1 MRKLFAV
8 MLASVPALAITAN
21 SAKTREPLN
30 HMNDSAD
37 VRDTMIKPATASGS
51 QEIIG
56 IEGTA
61 LRTQNDPHT
70 TIGRL
75 GAAVARAI
83 AYARNAA
90 TAFTSLRRQST
101 PALAIAAA

>member
-1 MRKLFAV
+1 M
-8 MLASVPALAITAN
+8 STPALAMSAN
-21 SAKTREPLN
+21 KELNRDASNPMPGSGAIEPLN
-30 HMNDSAD
+30 DM
-37 VRDTMIKPATASGS
+37 RTASGS
-51 QEIIG
+51 QQLIG

-70 TIGRL
+70 TIGLL
-75 GAAVARAI
+75 GVAAARAI

-90 TAFTSLRRQST
+90 AAFTSLRRQST